1 MKSRITYAA
10 VALTGI
16 IIGLTISHPVARAM
30 EVLGITACSTAA
42 PCTGGTNTGVGN
54 AVKAIAANGAAVFAK
69 NQGKDTDTTPAVY
82 GWSQN
87 SNGIFGE
94 TASKTGYDAGV
105 YGLDTTKGATNSG
118 VFGLSTN
125 GVGVNGGSANNY
137 GVQAAT
143 GSTASTISAVNLTA
157 LVGGDLIRGNGE
169 QNTLFR
175 VDGLGNVRT
184 PGLLY
189 SGGSC
194 SSGCLRSTRVQS
206 YGTTAAVPT
215 IEDTGEARLIAGNA
229 TVRID
234 PAFANAIDA
243 RQGYV
248 VLITPEGDTRGLFVA
263 VRTPG
268 AFTVRETMGG
278 RSSIAFGYRIVA
290 HPFGVNEA
298 RLPMVQMRAAP
309 SAALP
314 ARGRA
319 E

>member
-1 MKSRITYAA
+1 MKSRITYP
-10 VALTGI
+10 VIALAGV
-16 IIGLTISHPVARAM
+16 IIGLTISHPVAQAM
-30 EVLGITACSTAA
+30 EAFTITTCSTVVA
-42 PCTGGTNTGVGN
+42 CTGGTNTGPGQAIK
-54 AVKAIAANGAAVFAK
+54 AVAGNGAAVYAK

-87 SNGIFGE
+87 SNGIFGQ

-105 YGLDTTKGATNSG
+105 YGLDTTNLATNSG

-125 GVGVNGGSANNY
+125 GIGVNAGSANNF

-143 GSTASTISAVNLTA
+143 SSTSASIAAINLSSILGA
-157 LVGGDLIRGNGE
+157 DLIRGNGA
-169 QNTLFR
+169 QNSLFR
-175 VDGLGNVRT
+175 VDTYGNIHT
-184 PGLLY
+184 QGQLF

-194 SSGCLRSTRVQS
+194 SSGCVKMRVQS
-206 YGTTAAVPT
+206 YGTTATVPT
-215 IEDTGEARLIAGNA
+215 IEDTGEARLTAGNA

-290 HPFGVNEA
+290 HPFGVSEP
-298 RLPMVQMRAAP
+298 RLPMVQTP
-309 SAALP
+309 GTP
-314 ARGRA
+314 IARR
-319 E
+319 